1 MGHLTEILT
10 LPSRAG
16 LFLLQGGCRSA
27 CKYIFSF
34 AVEPLSLL
42 LLHLVVSLWKLNWP
56 NWGWVFEQ
64 LVEREEWAQRLVD
77 GWRGMA
83 GGCFISWTRIMAK
96 SAPPQ
101 HQAPTWDGH
110 RCPRAVIITLENPL
124 SHFCYLFKIQLSS
137 KVRTRLPNWVQ
148 LNWLLCLEMSLLF
161 PPSKK
166 KKKNKLQIWNHP
178 SPELTLCKLT
188 WKYWAFVLSL

>member
-77 GWRGMA
+77 GWRGKA

-166 KKKNKLQIWNHP
+166 KKKKNF
-178 SPELTLCKLT
+178 
-188 WKYWAFVLSL
+188 KYGITPVQSWPCVS